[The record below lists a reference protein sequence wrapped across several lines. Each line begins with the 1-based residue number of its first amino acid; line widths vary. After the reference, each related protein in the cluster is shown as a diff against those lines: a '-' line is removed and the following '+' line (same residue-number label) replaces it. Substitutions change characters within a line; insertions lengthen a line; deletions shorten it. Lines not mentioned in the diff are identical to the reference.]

1 MDTRRQI
8 ILEALETE
16 IGRQAPGEG
25 EQLDLLALAGAID
38 SALDEAGHPDE
49 EIDDGK
55 TPAELNASNDV

>member
-1 MDTRRQI
+1 MQTRRQI

-16 IGRQAPGEG
+16 IERQAHGEG
-25 EQLDLLALAGAID
+25 EQLDLMALAGAVD
-38 SALDEAGHPDE
+38 SALDEAGRPDE